1 MGNIY
6 GDNPY
11 SQTTKNGPTINDLL
25 YRQRPE
31 NTTGGHPDPV
41 GEQGPIGPIGV
52 PHCGKVGW
60 ICPVCGRGLSPLTA
74 YCPCKTTAYTPPS
87 FTDEGGKTTYIA
99 SGKKKYQAF
108 EFEF

>member
-1 MGNIY
+1 MSNTH
-6 GDNPY
+6 GDF
-11 SQTTKNGPTINDLL
+11 L
-25 YRQRPE
+25 
-31 NTTGGHPDPV
+31 H
-41 GEQGPIGPIGV
+41 GPISAIPQEKPDIRF
-52 PHCGKVGW
+52 VGW
-60 ICPVCGRGLSPLTA
+60 VCPVCGRGLSPMIA